1 MSHETIYRTLYVQ
14 SRGASRRE
22 LTENLRTE
30 RRIRRPG
37 SGNRQRA
44 SGSGNLVGM
53 IHIGERPPEA
63 GDRAVPGHWEGDLIL
78 GKGMSAIG
86 TLVERS
92 SRDGPVGA
100 TRPRWSPGPQSCRPV
115 GREPRRVPTGIGA
128 RRERARA
135 PAPAGSL
142 VVPQELRPRH
152 DPIRVRAVRAYFV
165 VRTNRREHPSASGQG
180 SGSALRSIQ
189 VQPEDVVDVF
199 VYVAVLNLAIEY
211 LPAVIS
217 EGFTLSLLTAVL
229 LKLSLELILV
239 VKGRAV
245 TRFRGAMTVRAKLTA
260 ALLLWAIAA
269 GSKIVVLELVNLVF
283 GDAVSLGGFLSV
295 TLLVVT
301 LLLSRAAVRR
311 LLASGHVDASNA
323 AGTDRA
329 PSP

>member
-1 MSHETIYRTLYVQ
+1 M
-14 SRGASRRE
+14 
-22 LTENLRTE
+22 
-30 RRIRRPG
+30 
-37 SGNRQRA
+37 
-44 SGSGNLVGM
+44 
-53 IHIGERPPEA
+53 
-63 GDRAVPGHWEGDLIL
+63 
-78 GKGMSAIG
+78 
-86 TLVERS
+86 
-92 SRDGPVGA
+92 
-100 TRPRWSPGPQSCRPV
+100 
-115 GREPRRVPTGIGA
+115 
-128 RRERARA
+128 
-135 PAPAGSL
+135 
-142 VVPQELRPRH
+142 
-152 DPIRVRAVRAYFV
+152 RAVRAYFV
-165 VRTNRREHPSASGQG
+165 VRTNRREQPSASGQG

-260 ALLLWAIAA
+260 ALLLWAITA